1 MPATTSWRDAAEALA
16 VIDLAE
22 ARAKMGRESIVL
34 PDPVPAH
41 PLLDG
46 KIEIGRGEY
55 SIVLDK
61 GDGARVYKVISSP
74 ADLFLYTADDRPRGI
89 HFPVVH
95 ADHGVIGRARSG
107 YPFHLLEMERLY
119 PLRENTPADDLAT
132 RLIEVYW
139 SACQQWSR
147 LGSDMGRIALY
158 HMTVEPPDVGDSLAR
173 ALKALSDFVEEYQV
187 VPDLLNADNLMMRN
201 DGTLVFSDP
210 VFIA

>member
-1 MPATTSWRDAAEALA
+1 MTRGSFL
-16 VIDLAE
+16 IDLAE
-22 ARAKMGRESIVL
+22 ARAQLGREAVTL

-46 KIEIGRGEY
+46 KPELGRGEY
-55 SIVLDK
+55 SIVIDK
-61 GDGARVYKVISSP
+61 EDGERVYKVVSSP
-74 ADLFLYTADDRPRGI
+74 ADYFLYTAEDRPRGE
-89 HFPVVH
+89 HFPVVF

-119 PLRENTPADDLAT
+119 PLKADTPAAELAI
-132 RLIEVYW
+132 RLIEFYW

-147 LGSDMGRIALY
+147 LGTDMGRIALY
-158 HMTVEPPDVGDSLAR
+158 HLAVTPLGLCDSLQKAI
-173 ALKALSDFVEEYQV
+173 KALSDFVEEYHV
-187 VPDLLNADNLMMRN
+187 LPDILNANNLMMRQ